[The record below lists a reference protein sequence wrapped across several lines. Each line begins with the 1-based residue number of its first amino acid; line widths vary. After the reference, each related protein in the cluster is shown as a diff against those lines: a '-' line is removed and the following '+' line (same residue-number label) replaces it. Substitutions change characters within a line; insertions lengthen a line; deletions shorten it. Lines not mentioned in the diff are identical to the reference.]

1 MNLGI
6 NAGQLAQ
13 VLGAHRQRELPREE
27 LRDSGADD
35 DRRTRSTDLQPAP
48 FVRPSE
54 PAPVEAPIYTE
65 ARRHIQRHAW
75 GHAQRALERA
85 ALDGVPQPVDLD
97 LASVRLVRRALRRAA
112 RRPSDVDAHLDLGRA
127 YFDLDLAD
135 EALSEF
141 TTAQRLAPNRYE
153 GFVLAAMEYLYR
165 GQYATALTFWTRAQN
180 VNHEL
185 PPIDEVMKTLPRK

>member
-6 NAGQLAQ
+6 TTGQIAR
-13 VLGAHRQRELPREE
+13 VLGAHRQRESRAEKT
-27 LRDSGADD
+27 RDVEADD
-35 DRRTRSTDLQPAP
+35 DPAMKSTGAEAA
-48 FVRPSE
+48 FMGRPIDSV
-54 PAPVEAPIYTE
+54 PVEAPIYAE

-75 GHAQRALERA
+75 GHAQRALEQA
-85 ALDGVPQPVDLD
+85 ALEGVTQPVDFD
-97 LASVRLVRRALRRAA
+97 LASVRVVRRALRRAS

-141 TTAQRLAPNRYE
+141 TTAQRLAPNRHE

-165 GQYATALTFWTRAQN
+165 GQYATALTFWMRAQD
-180 VNHEL
+180 VNPEL
-185 PPIDEVMKTLPRK
+185 PQIDEVMKTLPQK